1 MCHAVLLRLHCYGHS
16 DSSFPWLLCFLHLFF
31 SPQAF
36 LQMLKD
42 TIARSLDVKVDQTTL
57 EYVAQMTTL
66 LFNSR
71 NFEFDEWADAMVPY
85 LKAFL
90 SEEGAE
96 SVCRA
101 YMAK

>member
-1 MCHAVLLRLHCYGHS
+1 MLL
-16 DSSFPWLLCFLHLFF
+16 FAPA
-31 SPQAF
+31 QAF
-36 LQMLKD
+36 LQQLKD

-57 EYVAQMTTL
+57 EYVAAMTTL

-101 YMAK
+101 FMSK